1 VTESDVDAAIAEAV
15 LAYLAEHPNAM
26 DTAAGIAE
34 WWVMRQRV
42 RVDVQAVSRVL
53 RTLVTRGALETIGDG
68 EQRRYRVKR

>member
-1 VTESDVDAAIAEAV
+1 VSDSDADAPIAEAV

-26 DTAAGIAE
+26 DTAGGIAE

-42 RVDVQAVSRVL
+42 RGDVEAVSRVL
-53 RTLVTRGALETIGDG
+53 HTLVTRGALEAIGDG

>member
-1 VTESDVDAAIAEAV
+1 MTESDADAPIAEAV

-26 DTAAGIAE
+26 DTAAGVAE

-42 RVDVQAVSRVL
+42 RVDVEAVSRVL
-53 RTLVTRGALETIGDG
+53 HTLVARGALEAIGDG